1 MIASV
6 VPGDPGQGCF
16 NQAVLQHF
24 RNTCLVQMT
33 ASVLENG
40 LGTVPVI
47 LLLLGSASTEQ

>member
-1 MIASV
+1 MIALV

-16 NQAVLQHF
+16 NRAVLQRF